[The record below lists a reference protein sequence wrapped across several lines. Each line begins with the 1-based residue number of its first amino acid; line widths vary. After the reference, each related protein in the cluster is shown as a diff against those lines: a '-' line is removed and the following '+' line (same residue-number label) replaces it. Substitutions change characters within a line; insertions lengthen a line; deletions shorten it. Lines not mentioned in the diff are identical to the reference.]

1 MWGSEGQ
8 SDMDKLRIA
17 VFCWESLPSIKVGG
31 LAVAATNLAEY
42 VAKDHEVHYF
52 TPALEGQEKE
62 AVVNG
67 VYYHRCTPKGTNI
80 VEYCRDM
87 SFQMVEDYISEERN
101 GEFDVLHFHDW
112 HVTDAL
118 EILKDNTTVFT
129 FHSTEFG
136 RNGNRFGE
144 ERMFKEIFE
153 KERKAGRLS
162 RKVTTVSQTLKTEV
176 TSLYGVPA
184 WKVDVV
190 RNGIQ
195 PEMYA
200 LDVDSEAVKQEYG
213 IPSDAPLVLF
223 AGRLTYQKGPDLLL
237 EAIPKILRS
246 EPDARFIFAGDG
258 HMHDELKKRVGD
270 LNGNAQFLGYVP
282 DRTFVRLL
290 NACDILSIPSRNE
303 PFGLVLLEGW
313 SAKKCVVA
321 SDVGGL
327 SENIDHGVDG
337 VKVQVD
343 SDSLAAG
350 ISGAMNNW
358 DGMASMGEMGRQKIE
373 NAFRWDIVTG
383 KLIEVYQTCGL
394 N

>member
-1 MWGSEGQ
+1 
-8 SDMDKLRIA
+8 MDRLRIA
-17 VFCWESLPSIKVGG
+17 VFCWESLPSVKVGG
-31 LAVAATNLAEY
+31 LAVAATNLAEN
-42 VAKDHEVHYF
+42 AARNHEVHYF

-62 AVVNG
+62 AVING
-67 VYYHRCTPKGTNI
+67 VYYHRCIPKGSNI

-87 SFQMVEDYISEERN
+87 SLQMVDDFLSEERD

-118 EILKDNTTVFT
+118 ESLKDNATVFT

-136 RNGNRFGE
+136 RNGNRIGNE
-144 ERMFKEIFE
+144 WIFKEISE
-153 KERKAGRLS
+153 KERKAGLLS
-162 RKVTTVSQTLKTEV
+162 RKVTTVSQTLKKEV
-176 TSLYGVPA
+176 TSLYGLPE

-195 PEMYA
+195 PELYA
-200 LDVDSEAVKQEYG
+200 FDVNPEEVKSDYG
-213 IPSDAPLVLF
+213 IPTDAPLILF

-246 EPDARFIFAGDG
+246 EPDARFVFAGAG
-258 HMHDELKKRVGD
+258 QMHDELKRRVRD

-282 DRTFVRLL
+282 DREFVRLL

-303 PFGLVLLEGW
+303 PFGLILLEGW

-343 SDSLAAG
+343 SNSLARG
-350 ISGAMNNW
+350 IRGAMGNW
-358 DGMASMGEMGRQKIE
+358 DDMARMGEMGRKKIE
-373 NAFRWDIVTG
+373 SEFRWNIVTD